1 MPANA
6 VPTMPPSASSKASG
20 SIHGSLD
27 QKHLWHMSD
36 DSVFSQLLFA
46 WRMRRV
52 WWFTATA
59 RTTARFV
66 RTKLGSFWLGLTN
79 LLTVAVLALVYGTV
93 FRVADY
99 RSYTVYLGVGLV
111 LWNILAGAI
120 GTAPTLFE
128 RNRDSINNI
137 NLPPL
142 FFVLEEWAF
151 QLQTL
156 AQSLLIVL
164 LGLSFFRGD
173 LLLHLVTAALPGL
186 LNFSFFLLWAPLL
199 VCLAGARFKDFYQLV
214 PIALQLVF
222 LLSPILYLKDN
233 LGRFQWLARV
243 NGLYQSFGPL
253 RDAIISGHLAWPPML
268 IFFVINVAGLVL
280 SLLLLRRESRLLPFL
295 F

>member
-1 MPANA
+1 
-6 VPTMPPSASSKASG
+6 
-20 SIHGSLD
+20 
-27 QKHLWHMSD
+27 MSD
-36 DSVFSQLLFA
+36 DSVSSQLRFA

-59 RTTARFV
+59 RTTARFA

-79 LLTVAVLALVYGTV
+79 LLTIAALALVYGTV
-93 FRVADY
+93 FKVEDFRA
-99 RSYTVYLGVGLV
+99 YTVYLGVGLV

-120 GTAPTLFE
+120 GSAPTLFE
-128 RNRDSINNI
+128 RNRESINNI

-156 AQSLLIVL
+156 AQSVLIVL
-164 LGLSFFRGD
+164 VGLSFFQYS
-173 LLLHLVTAALPGL
+173 LLLHLFSAALPGL
-186 LNFSFFLLWAPLL
+186 FNFIFFLLWAPLL

-214 PIALQLVF
+214 PIVLQLVF
-222 LLSPILYLKDN
+222 LLSPILYVKEN
-233 LGRFQWLARV
+233 LGRFQWLAQV
-243 NGLYQSFGPL
+243 NVLYQSFGPL
-253 RDAIISGHLAWPPML
+253 RDAIIHGRLAWPPML
-268 IFFVINVAGLVL
+268 VFLLVNILGLYL

>member
-1 MPANA
+1 MLADSAP
-6 VPTMPPSASSKASG
+6 MPPSAPSAAPGSSL
-20 SIHGSLD
+20 GSLS
-27 QKHLWHMSD
+27 QKHLWSMSD
-36 DSVFSQLLFA
+36 DSVLSQLRFA

-79 LLTVAVLALVYGTV
+79 LLTIAVLALVYGTV
-93 FRVADY
+93 FKVADY

-164 LGLSFFRGD
+164 LGLSFFQGN
-173 LLLHLVTAALPGL
+173 LLVHLFVSGLPGL
-186 LNFSFFLLWAPLL
+186 LNFVFFLLWAPLL
-199 VCLAGARFKDFYQLV
+199 VCLAGARFRDFYQLV
-214 PIALQLVF
+214 PIVLQLVF
-222 LLSPILYLKDN
+222 LLSPILYVKEN

-253 RDAIISGHLAWPPML
+253 RDAIISGHFAWAPML
-268 IFFVINVAGLVL
+268 VFLAVNVLGLWM